1 MSTKT
6 TYKQTELGLIPDDW
20 EVKKIDDVL
29 DIFPTAS
36 YSRAEQ
42 CEDGDVQY
50 LHYGDIHT
58 KYNFHLK
65 INNNNLP
72 KISVDKLKNYKT
84 LEIGDLIMADASEDY
99 VGVGKCVEILEL
111 SEKKAIAGLHTFLL
125 RDKKQNFSLG
135 FKGYMTTSNIVKK
148 QFYRTA
154 VGTKVYSLS
163 KTSLQNLKIPLPPL
177 LEQKKIADCL
187 STWDSAIEKQSQ
199 LINALTQRKKALMQ
213 QLLTGKKRLPGFSDE
228 WKEVKL
234 GSICENFQNG
244 NAFSAKDYKKTGIP
258 IVTMG
263 NINLGGYF
271 YFSESKSNFWIEDKS
286 LERYEIK
293 KGDLI
298 IAMTDVTP
306 EKNLIGLTSIIDID
320 RIFYLNQRVGHI
332 ILKPKLA
339 DTDFIF
345 YLSQNSYWRNQC
357 KAFATLGVQANL
369 GTNDIK
375 NINIKLPSLSEQ
387 TAIAEILATADRE
400 LQLQKEK
407 LAQLQIQKKGLMQVL
422 LTGKKR
428 LIN

>member
-1 MSTKT
+1 MKQNT
-6 TYKQTELGLIPDDW
+6 TYKQTELGLIPEDW

-177 LEQKKIADCL
+177 PEQKKIADCL
-187 STWDSAIEKQSQ
+187 STWDVAIEKQSA

-213 QLLTGKKRLPGFSDE
+213 QLLDRKSTRLNSSHEFVSRMPS
-228 WKEVKL
+228 
-234 GSICENFQNG
+234 
-244 NAFSAKDYKKTGIP
+244 SA
-258 IVTMG
+258 
-263 NINLGGYF
+263 
-271 YFSESKSNFWIEDKS
+271 
-286 LERYEIK
+286 
-293 KGDLI
+293 
-298 IAMTDVTP
+298 
-306 EKNLIGLTSIIDID
+306 
-320 RIFYLNQRVGHI
+320 
-332 ILKPKLA
+332 
-339 DTDFIF
+339 
-345 YLSQNSYWRNQC
+345 
-357 KAFATLGVQANL
+357 
-369 GTNDIK
+369 
-375 NINIKLPSLSEQ
+375 
-387 TAIAEILATADRE
+387 
-400 LQLQKEK
+400 
-407 LAQLQIQKKGLMQVL
+407 
-422 LTGKKR
+422 
-428 LIN
+428 

>member
-6 TYKQTELGLIPDDW
+6 TYKQTELGLIPEDW
-20 EVKKIDDVL
+20 EVKK
-29 DIFPTAS
+29 FNKFS
-36 YSRAEQ
+36 KFYSGGTPLTSKSEYYGGEIPFIKSGEIYYDRTEQ
-42 CEDGDVQY
+42 FLTQEG
-50 LHYGDIHT
+50 L
-58 KYNFHLK
+58 
-65 INNNNLP
+65 NN
-72 KISVDKLKNYKT
+72 SSAKLVYR
-84 LEIGDLIMADASEDY
+84 GDLLYALYGANSGEVAISQLEGAINQA
-99 VGVGKCVEILEL
+99 ILCIQQNKDEAETIYL
-111 SEKKAIAGLHTFLL
+111 YNYLKLEK
-125 RDKKQNFSLG
+125 
-135 FKGYMTTSNIVKK
+135 SNIINKFL
-148 QFYRTA
+148 Q
-154 VGTKVYSLS
+154 GGQGNLS
-163 KTSLQNLKIPLPPL
+163 ADIIKNLQIPLPPL
-177 LEQKKIADCL
+177 PEQKKIADCL
-187 STWDSAIEKQSQ
+187 STWDVAIEKQSA
-199 LINALTQRKKALMQ
+199 LINALTDRKKALMQ
-213 QLLTGKKRLPGFSDE
+213 QLLTGKKRLPGFSGE

-407 LAQLQIQKKGLMQVL
+407 LVQLQTQKKGLMQVL

-428 LIN
+428 LMN

>member
-187 STWDSAIEKQSQ
+187 STWDCAIEKQSA
-199 LINALTQRKKALMQ
+199 LINALTDRKKALMQ
-213 QLLTGKKRLPGFSDE
+213 QLLTGKKRLPGFSEE
-228 WKEVKL
+228 WKEVSFEKL
-234 GSICENFQNG
+234 LKQIKRKEEWDDKKLYKLLSVKRRSEGIFDREHLFGYQIAVKELMKVKKDDFLISKMQIVHGASALVNDYFENYYVSGSYIVLNIRDKRILNPEFLNYYSKQKLFYYQTYLSSYG
-244 NAFSAKDYKKTGIP
+244 VHIEKMTFDFKTFLKIEM
-258 IVTMG
+258 TMP
-263 NINLGGYF
+263 
-271 YFSESKSNFWIEDKS
+271 S
-286 LERYEIK
+286 LE
-293 KGDLI
+293 
-298 IAMTDVTP
+298 
-306 EKNLIGLTSIIDID
+306 
-320 RIFYLNQRVGHI
+320 
-332 ILKPKLA
+332 
-339 DTDFIF
+339 
-345 YLSQNSYWRNQC
+345 
-357 KAFATLGVQANL
+357 
-369 GTNDIK
+369 
-375 NINIKLPSLSEQ
+375 EQ

-400 LQLQKEK
+400 LQLQKDK
-407 LAQLQIQKKGLMQVL
+407 LAQLQSQKKGLMQVL

>member
-6 TYKQTELGLIPDDW
+6 TYKQTELGLIPTDW
-20 EVKKIDDVL
+20 DFDNMGNLSKVNQGLQIPISDRFSEQVENSLFYITNEFLKEDSKNKYFIKNPPKSVIANKDDVL
-29 DIFPTAS
+29 MTRTGNTGKVVTGVEGAFHNNFFKIKYDETKLNKDFLVGYLKSPRTQ
-36 YSRAEQ
+36 YSI
-42 CEDGDVQY
+42 
-50 LHYGDIHT
+50 L
-58 KYNFHLK
+58 
-65 INNNNLP
+65 
-72 KISVDKLKNYKT
+72 T
-84 LEIGDLIMADASEDY
+84 LSGNSTIPDLNHSD
-99 VGVGKCVEILEL
+99 
-111 SEKKAIAGLHTFLL
+111 
-125 RDKKQNFSLG
+125 
-135 FKGYMTTSNIVKK
+135 
-148 QFYRTA
+148 FYRI
-154 VGTKVYSLS
+154 
-163 KTSLQNLKIPLPPL
+163 KIPLPPL
-177 LEQKKIADCL
+177 PEQKKIADSL
-187 STWDSAIEKQSQ
+187 STWDSAKEKQSA
-199 LINALTQRKKALMQ
+199 LINALTDRKKALMQ
-213 QLLTGKKRLPGFSDE
+213 QLLTGKKRLPGFSGE

-375 NINIKLPSLSEQ
+375 NINIKLPPIEEQ

-407 LAQLQIQKKGLMQVL
+407 LAHLQLQKKGLMQVL

>member
-1 MSTKT
+1 MKQNT
-6 TYKQTELGLIPDDW
+6 TYKQTELGLIPEDW
-20 EVKKIDDVL
+20 EVNRFTDIAELIHGFQFREEHFAENGRFGVIKIGNLTYQGNISL
-29 DIFPTAS
+29 DNLS
-36 YSRAEQ
+36 KSD
-42 CEDGDVQY
+42 CEGINNY
-50 LHYGDIHT
+50 ERLFLRRGDILMALT
-58 KYNFHLK
+58 GGTLGKMSIF
-65 INNNNLP
+65 NLEENRYLQNYRVGKFEP
-72 KISVDKLKNYKT
+72 NEKSIKNYIYYLLSSTYVQKR
-84 LEIGDLIMADASEDY
+84 IEDN
-99 VGVGKCVEILEL
+99 VNEAAQPNFGKQD
-111 SEKKAIAGLHTFLL
+111 F
-125 RDKKQNFSLG
+125 DK
-135 FKGYMTTSNIVKK
+135 I
-148 QFYRTA
+148 
-154 VGTKVYSLS
+154 
-163 KTSLQNLKIPLPPL
+163 KIPLPPL
-177 LEQKKIADCL
+177 PEQKKIADCL
-187 STWDSAIEKQSQ
+187 STWDVAIEKQNA
-199 LINALTQRKKALMQ
+199 LINALTDRKKALMQ
-213 QLLTGKKRLPGFSDE
+213 QLLTGKKRLPGFSGE

-400 LQLQKEK
+400 LQLQKDK
-407 LAQLQIQKKGLMQVL
+407 LAQLQTQKKGLMQVL

-428 LIN
+428 LMN